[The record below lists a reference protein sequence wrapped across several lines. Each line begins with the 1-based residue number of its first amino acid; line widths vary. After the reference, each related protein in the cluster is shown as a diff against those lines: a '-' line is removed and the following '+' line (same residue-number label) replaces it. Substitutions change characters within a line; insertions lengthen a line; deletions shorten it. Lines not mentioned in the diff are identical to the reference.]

1 MITLCMDIFNRFK
14 NNVPHILFYGNVKED
29 IVKEIETFYPCHGY
43 VMKLYCGT
51 SKGIKNI
58 RDDIKLFAKQQ
69 LSPNILFKSIIL
81 YDAEYLTVDAQYSLR
96 RSIEIYSHS
105 TRFFILTKQKDKLLQ
120 PIRSRF
126 IQIYV
131 PETEPSK
138 EYIPYSVIKRIMT
151 KNECV
156 DTIVEELYSNGIYA
170 DQVVVWLSHKINN
183 YDEAVFEFHTMS
195 KQLKNERL
203 CLFYLVCLFRNNK
216 EI

>member
-1 MITLCMDIFNRFK
+1 MDIFNKFK
-14 NNVPHILFYGNVKED
+14 DNVPHILFYGNVKDD
-29 IVKEIETFYPCHGY
+29 IVKEIEKYYPKECCHKY
-43 VMKLYCGT
+43 IMKLYCGT

-58 RDDIKLFAKQQ
+58 RDDIKLFSKQQ
-69 LSPNILFKSIIL
+69 LSPTILFKSIIL

-126 IQIYV
+126 IQIYIQEDNIQNK
-131 PETEPSK
+131 ETF
-138 EYIPYSVIKRIMT
+138 PYVLIKKIMT
-151 KNECV
+151 KETSIDN
-156 DTIVEELYSNGIYA
+156 IVEELYSNGIYG
-170 DQVVVWLSHKINN
+170 DKIVLWLKNKIKN
-183 YDEAVFEFHTMS
+183 YDELRFNFKSMS

-203 CLFYLVCLFRNNK
+203 CLFYLVCIFRNNK

>member
-1 MITLCMDIFNRFK
+1 MDIFNKFK
-14 NNVPHILFYGNVKED
+14 DNVPHILFYGNVKED
-29 IVKEIETFYPCHGY
+29 IVKEIEKYYPPDCCY
-43 VMKLYCGT
+43 KYIMKLYCGT

-58 RDDIKLFAKQQ
+58 RDDIKLFSKQQ
-69 LSPNILFKSIIL
+69 LSPTILFKSIIL

-126 IQIYV
+126 IQIYIQEDNIQNK
-131 PETEPSK
+131 ETF
-138 EYIPYSVIKRIMT
+138 PYVIIKKIMT
-151 KNECV
+151 KETSIDN
-156 DTIVEELYSNGIYA
+156 IVEELYSNGIYG
-170 DQVVVWLSHKINN
+170 DKIVLWLKNKIKN
-183 YDEAVFEFHTMS
+183 YDELRFNFKSMS

-203 CLFYLVCLFRNNK
+203 CLFYLVCIFRNNK

>member
-1 MITLCMDIFNRFK
+1 MDIFNKFK

-29 IVKEIETFYPCHGY
+29 IVKEIEKHYNGY
-43 VMKLYCGT
+43 IMKLYCGT

-69 LSPNILFKSIIL
+69 LLPNILFKSIIL

-126 IQIYV
+126 IQIYI
-131 PETEPSK
+131 PENKSSIK
-138 EYIPYSVIKRIMT
+138 EYIPYSLIKRIMV
-151 KNECV
+151 KKDAVN
-156 DTIVEELYSNGIYA
+156 TIVEELYSNGIYA
-170 DQVVVWLSHKINN
+170 DQVVLWLNHKIKN
-183 YDEAVFEFHTMS
+183 YDELRFEFNTMS

-203 CLFYLVCLFRNNK
+203 CLFYLVCVFRNNK

>member
-1 MITLCMDIFNRFK
+1 MDIFNQFK
-14 NNVPHILFYGNVKED
+14 HNVPHILFYGNVKED
-29 IVKEIETFYPCHGY
+29 IVKEIEKFYPENASKY
-43 VMKLYCGT
+43 IMKLYCGT

-58 RDDIKLFAKQQ
+58 RDDIKLFSKQQ

-105 TRFFILTKQKDKLLQ
+105 TRFFIFTKQKDKLLQ

-126 IQIYV
+126 IQIYI
-131 PETEPSK
+131 EEDKRKMK
-138 EYIPYSVIKRIMT
+138 EYIPYVIIKRIIT
-151 KNECV
+151 K
-156 DTIVEELYSNGIYA
+156 DTSVGDIVEELYSNGIYG
-170 DQVVVWLSHKINN
+170 DQVLLWLKHKIKN
-183 YDEAVFEFHTMS
+183 YEQIHFCS